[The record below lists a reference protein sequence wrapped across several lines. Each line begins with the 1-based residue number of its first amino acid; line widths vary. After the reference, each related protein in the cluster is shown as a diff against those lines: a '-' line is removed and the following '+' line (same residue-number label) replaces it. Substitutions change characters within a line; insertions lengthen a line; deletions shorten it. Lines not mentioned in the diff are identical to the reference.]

1 MNFKTALAL
10 CAVMLTFVL
19 PRTGSAGLVINFQ
32 EAGADV
38 VATLSGSFAALPT
51 PDRNADAILGNRFLG
66 DFPYFDST
74 DLAAAGS
81 STQVNLNDYNY
92 ISSFPAFGT
101 SGTLFSAT
109 ATSGLNTSVFI
120 NPLRLALPT
129 TYTSGTSF
137 TGTLTWAG
145 QSFASLSLIDGSYV
159 GTLANAETVT
169 INIGSGPAP
178 VPEPGTWAA
187 AALLAGGAAVMR
199 WRKRRS
205 A

>member
-1 MNFKTALAL
+1 MNTKAALAL
-10 CAVMLTFVL
+10 CAVVLNFVL
-19 PRTGSAGLVINFQ
+19 PRTAPAGLVINFQ

-38 VATLSGSFAALPT
+38 VATLSGAFAALPT
-51 PDRNADAILGNRFLG
+51 PDSNANAHLGNRFLG
-66 DFPYFDST
+66 DFSYFDST
-74 DLAAAGS
+74 DQAPAGS
-81 STQVNLNDYNY
+81 STIVNLNDYDFV
-92 ISSFPAFGT
+92 SSFPAFGT

-109 ATSGLNTSVFI
+109 STSGLNTSVFI
-120 NPLRLALPT
+120 NPARLALPT

-159 GTLANAETVT
+159 GTLANADTVT
-169 INIGSGPAP
+169 INIGPAP

-187 AALLAGGAAVMR
+187 AALLAGGAAFMR